1 MSFTL
6 TTTSASVGI
15 NDTTVL
21 LASLTGITPGIL
33 IGIENEVMKVQIQGV
48 PTSATVPV
56 PVLRG
61 QEGTEQK
68 AHPISA
74 QVKIG
79 STQTSLVA
87 ADWTQPQAGSSS
99 IAAFPANFPRQF
111 LSYSANGAITLPRI
125 GQDMFAILNGGTG
138 ALAMTLANP
147 TTEQDGSRLVVMG
160 NGKAAHTITYAAGLG
175 NVGGTADVITFS
187 ASQQQAIELV
197 ACGGFWL
204 GMGMNTAVA
213 GAGATING
221 VGLG

>member
-1 MSFTL
+1 MAFTL
-6 TTTSASVGI
+6 TTLSAAVGK
-15 NDTTVL
+15 NDSTVL
-21 LASLTGITPGIL
+21 LASLTGIAAGSVFAID
-33 IGIENEVMKVQIQGV
+33 NEIFRVQSQGV
-48 PTSATVPV
+48 PTVATVPV

-79 STQTSLVA
+79 SPQTSLLL
-87 ADWTQPQAGSSS
+87 ADWSQPQAG
-99 IAAFPANFPRQF
+99 AASPAGEPAQFSRNF
-111 LSYSANGAITLPRI
+111 LSYSAAGAITLPGV
-125 GQDMFAILNGGTG
+125 GQDMMAIINGTG

-147 TTEQDGSRLVVMG
+147 STAQDGSRLVIMG
-160 NGKAAHTITYAAGLG
+160 NGKAAHTVTYTAGLG
-175 NVGGTADVITFS
+175 NVGATADVITF
-187 ASQQQAIELV
+187 AAAQAQAIELV

>member
-1 MSFTL
+1 MAFTL
-6 TTTSASVGI
+6 TTTSAAVGV

-79 STQTSLVA
+79 ATQTSLVA

-111 LSYSANGAITLPRI
+111 LSYSVAGAITLPRI
-125 GQDMFAILNGGTG
+125 GQDMFAILNGTTL
-138 ALAMTLANP
+138 LAMTLANP

-160 NGKAAHTITYAAGLG
+160 NGKAAHTVTYTAGLG

-187 ASQQQAIELV
+187 ASQAQAIELV